1 MISPRK
7 VHFLF
12 CLVISTSL
20 CSSCISRL
28 SRPAITGYIYNYDN
42 NPVAGCKV
50 AETETD
56 EQGYFYLKE
65 KRINRFF
72 LTEMLSMEAPPVF
85 FTLDIE
91 KEGYQ
96 YYQNDFFQRHGGGRR
111 KGALDN
117 LDTLYI
123 KRTDEQIP
131 IERYLYE
138 DWTFSANKN
147 LDTLYGINKNY
158 RVQNLI
164 SNTSGFQ
171 DKYGW
176 GQVYRY
182 RSASTPDS
190 SWSTESYDLLTSL
203 DISLQKEGTYQGKKT
218 CKYLNPWRHRKEYES
233 TYRESFKIPSDSSY
247 SKGRFTVIGDIIRF
261 DKGFASSNTAYQID
275 SIDRDVLIL
284 IRKSD

>member
-1 MISPRK
+1 MIVTRK
-7 VHFLF
+7 VQFLF
-12 CLVISTSL
+12 CLLASISL
-20 CSSCISRL
+20 FGSCISRL

-42 NPVAGCKV
+42 SPVVGCKV

-56 EQGYFYLKE
+56 AQGHFYLKE
-65 KRINRFF
+65 QRTNRFF

-85 FTLDIE
+85 FVIDIE

-96 YYQNDFFQRHGGGRR
+96 SYQNDFFQRHGGARR

-123 KRTDEQIP
+123 KRIGEQIP

-138 DWTFSANKN
+138 DWTFSADKN

-158 RVQNLI
+158 RIQNI
-164 SNTSGFQ
+164 ITNTSRFQ

-176 GQVYRY
+176 GQAYRF
-182 RSASTPDS
+182 RSTAVPDS
-190 SWSTESYDLLTSL
+190 SWSIESYDLLTSL
-203 DISLQKEGTYQGKKT
+203 DISLQKEGNYEGKKVR
-218 CKYLNPWRHRKEYES
+218 KYLNPWRHRKEYES
-233 TYRESFKIPSDSSY
+233 TYREAYKIPSDSSY
-247 SKGRFTVIGDIIRF
+247 NKGKFTIAGDIIRF
-261 DKGFASSNTAYQID
+261 DKGFANANATYQID

-284 IRKSD
+284 VRKLD